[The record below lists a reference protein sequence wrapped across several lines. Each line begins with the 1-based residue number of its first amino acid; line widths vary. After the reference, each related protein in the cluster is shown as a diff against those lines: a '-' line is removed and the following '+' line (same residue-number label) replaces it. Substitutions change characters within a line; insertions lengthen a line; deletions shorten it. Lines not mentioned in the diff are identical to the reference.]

1 MVVRGRRR
9 QLLAPF
15 LAFALALGGCRS
27 STPVVAGTDPSA
39 GPRTSTGPSVWPV
52 DLMTVLPGEH
62 DRYRRFIDASWAR
75 APRTARERGE
85 ILSYHALFRPDTA
98 DGNWHVILLTEYPH
112 SAGFERREEISQP
125 VLQAQGHTRIDGKST
140 RAHVEGGPP
149 HAREGVGRAVSRVG
163 DRESGI
169 A

>member
-62 DRYRRFIDASWAR
+62 DRYRRFIDANWAR
-75 APRTARERGE
+75 RAARRESVERSSATTRSSAPTRRTAT
-85 ILSYHALFRPDTA
+85 DM
-98 DGNWHVILLTEYPH
+98 
-112 SAGFERREEISQP
+112 
-125 VLQAQGHTRIDGKST
+125 
-140 RAHVEGGPP
+140 
-149 HAREGVGRAVSRVG
+149 
-163 DRESGI
+163 
-169 A
+169 